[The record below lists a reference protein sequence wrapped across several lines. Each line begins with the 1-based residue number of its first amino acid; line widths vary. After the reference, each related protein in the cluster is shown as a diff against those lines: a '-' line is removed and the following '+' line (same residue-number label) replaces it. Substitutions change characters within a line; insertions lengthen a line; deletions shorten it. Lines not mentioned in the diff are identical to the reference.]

1 MPGVGRGRPG
11 FSRRGRAKP
20 AARSDI
26 PVGFLAA
33 QVAPSAFTT
42 RWPNTPGHS
51 APGVTGLCPPIAQE
65 LSPGSGLARA
75 SGARIGQPQ
84 PAAIAKT
91 SVVTRK
97 SPGSPKGPQGSSRV
111 LKAGRSRLARQ
122 PPPCPNDLFPTFAD
136 SDTENVRQGFARAQ
150 KGTLDSRLCSKN
162 RETTRQKSCPPPPQP
177 RLARRPKGH
186 QGSEPAALHVFAS
199 LQTGTPNRRT
209 PRPVNQTRRENSSQQ
224 LLNQVFC
231 NSSTAR
237 FHCATLSAIIRVDSI
252 DAWLS
257 CAYPE
262 SSRWTR

>member
-111 LKAGRSRLARQ
+111 LKGPQGSSKPDDHVWHVSRRPAQTISSRPSQTATPKMSARASRGRRRAHWT
-122 PPPCPNDLFPTFAD
+122 P
-136 SDTENVRQGFARAQ
+136 GFAR
-150 KGTLDSRLCSKN
+150 KTVR
-162 RETTRQKSCPPPPQP
+162 RP
-177 RLARRPKGH
+177 ARR
-186 QGSEPAALHVFAS
+186 AAL
-199 LQTGTPNRRT
+199 P
-209 PRPVNQTRRENSSQQ
+209 
-224 LLNQVFC
+224 LLNPALRGDRKAIKEANLRRSMSLPASKQGPR
-231 NSSTAR
+231 TDERRAR
-237 FHCATLSAIIRVDSI
+237 
-252 DAWLS
+252 
-257 CAYPE
+257 
-262 SSRWTR
+262 